1 MLPGVSVRERPGVEQ
16 SWEEAVRWYR
26 AAAEQ
31 GLPRAQCNLAWCYE
45 YGKGVPQD
53 LGESYRLYRKA
64 AEQGDARGLSAWP
77 AALTMAAV

>member
-1 MLPGVSVRERPGVEQ
+1 MEQ

-45 YGKGVPQD
+45 YGKGVAQD
-53 LGESYRLYRKA
+53 LDRERTVCTGKPPS
-64 AEQGDARGLSAWP
+64 RGTPEGFSAWP
-77 AALTMAAV
+77 AALIMAAV